1 MVLRPD
7 RLPKKEGRKE
17 GKEEEERNKA
27 PPSNHEFEMEEE
39 EERRF
44 VRLLRREIDRWMDGE
59 QAARSLP
66 FAAAGT
72 LALLTH
78 AA

>member
-1 MVLRPD
+1 MIGYWFFAPIDCR
-7 RLPKKEGRKE
+7 RGKE
-17 GKEEEERNKA
+17 GKEEEEEERNKA
-27 PPSNHEFEMEEE
+27 PPSNHEFQME

-44 VRLLRREIDRWMDGE
+44 VRLLRREIDGWMDGE
-59 QAARSLP
+59 QP
-66 FAAAGT
+66 FAGT